1 MGMKPLAIVFVLGVS
16 LLSNTAFALTQ
27 SKTGA
32 VKSTNIIKRELVLMS
47 GERFKV
53 SRKIRLRKLKVGDH
67 IKIRY
72 TVKDGKLLASK
83 VSPAR

>member
-1 MGMKPLAIVFVLGVS
+1 MGVKPFAIALVLGIS

-27 SKTGA
+27 SKVGA
-32 VKSTNIIKRELVLMS
+32 VKSTNIVKRELVLMT

-53 SRKIRLRKLKVGDH
+53 SRKIRLRKLKTGDR

-72 TVKDGKLLASK
+72 TIKDGKLIASK

>member
-1 MGMKPLAIVFVLGVS
+1 M
-16 LLSNTAFALTQ
+16 T
-27 SKTGA
+27 
-32 VKSTNIIKRELVLMS
+32 

-53 SRKIRLRKLKVGDH
+53 SRKIRLRKLKTGDR

-72 TVKDGKLLASK
+72 TIKDGKLIASK

>member
-1 MGMKPLAIVFVLGVS
+1 MRMKPLAIAFVLGTS

-27 SKTGA
+27 SKVGA
-32 VKSTNIIKRELVLMS
+32 VKSTNIVKRELVLMT

-53 SRKIRLRKLKVGDH
+53 SRKIRLRKLKTGDR

-72 TVKDGKLLASK
+72 TVKDGKLIASK

>member
-1 MGMKPLAIVFVLGVS
+1 MGVKPFAIAFVLGIS

-27 SKTGA
+27 SKVGA
-32 VKSTNIIKRELVLMS
+32 VKSTNIVKRELVLMT
-47 GERFKV
+47 GERFRV
-53 SRKIRLRKLKVGDH
+53 SRKIRLRKLKAGDR

-72 TVKDGKLLASK
+72 TIKDGKLIASK

>member
-1 MGMKPLAIVFVLGVS
+1 MGVKPFAIAFVLSAS
-16 LLSNTAFALTQ
+16 LHSNTAFALTQ
-27 SKTGA
+27 SKVGA
-32 VKSTNIIKRELVLMS
+32 VKSTNVAKRELVLMS

-53 SRKIRLRKLKVGDH
+53 SRKIRLRKLKAGDR

-72 TVKDGKLLASK
+72 TVKDGKLIASK

>member
-1 MGMKPLAIVFVLGVS
+1 MGVKPLAIALVLGVS
-16 LLSNTAFALTQ
+16 LIFNTAFALTQ
-27 SKTGA
+27 SKVGA
-32 VKSTNIIKRELVLMS
+32 VKSTNIVKRELVLMT

-53 SRKIRLRKLKVGDH
+53 SRKIRLRKLKAGDR

-72 TVKDGKLLASK
+72 TTKDGKLIASK

>member
-53 SRKIRLRKLKVGDH
+53 SRKIRLRKLKAGDH

>member
-1 MGMKPLAIVFVLGVS
+1 MGVKPFALAFVLGIS

-27 SKTGA
+27 SKVGA
-32 VKSTNIIKRELVLMS
+32 VKSTNIVKRELVLMT

-53 SRKIRLRKLKVGDH
+53 SRKIRLRKLKTGDR

-72 TVKDGKLLASK
+72 TIKDGKLIASK